1 MKGNGWDI
9 LSDITTNSH
18 ASDDEELTHT
28 GPGVPWIFVMIFF
41 LLAGLFLF
49 LMWSP
54 RFSVKNYVVTGT
66 SVVTYE
72 EVVARCVQWSDNI
85 FSLDVKRVEKS
96 LEASPWIEKA
106 TCKKKPPDT
115 LEIHIVERIPVAF
128 APIDGSVWLIDREGR
143 ILQKD
148 DGVFEGLVALTGIE
162 GPFAPGQFLDPKK
175 YGWALQIISGVGPL
189 TKSKII
195 EVNVSMGECTVI
207 LDDGCKVFMGEEK
220 TDYATTL
227 ALLES
232 ILNELEEEGKIAEYI
247 DLRFDKQAV
256 KLR

>member
-85 FSLDVKRVEKS
+85 FSLDVKGLRS
-96 LEASPWIEKA
+96 LWRHLLGSKRLPVRRSPL
-106 TCKKKPPDT
+106 DT

-162 GPFAPGQFLDPKK
+162 GPVAPGQFLDPKNM
-175 YGWALQIISGVGPL
+175 VGL
-189 TKSKII
+189 YR
-195 EVNVSMGECTVI
+195 
-207 LDDGCKVFMGEEK
+207 LF
-220 TDYATTL
+220 L
-227 ALLES
+227 AL
-232 ILNELEEEGKIAEYI
+232 
-247 DLRFDKQAV
+247 DP
-256 KLR
+256 